1 MRLGTANVIAFLC
14 CTTVSFRPSSRPRSN
29 NAISLGQHLF
39 YSGGGPLLTV
49 APVPIPS
56 GPPCSAAS
64 APRGRSLLFCDRT
77 PVIHS
82 T

>member
-49 APVPIPS
+49 AYLGQMSTSFRNVDHT
-56 GPPCSAAS
+56 
-64 APRGRSLLFCDRT
+64 RVRSSRR
-77 PVIHS
+77 
-82 T
+82 